1 MPGMG
6 LEAGG
11 GLWALGFGWNGEL
24 VGQGRCRWDS
34 GLSVVVGTSLAGRE
48 DGVVEA
54 YGCSLF
60 LTTASSLRAARPQNE
75 RALSLLLNSC
85 EPIVYSI

>member
-11 GLWALGFGWNGEL
+11 GTLGSGLWLEWRAG
-24 VGQGRCRWDS
+24 GQERCRWDS
-34 GLSVVVGTSLAGRE
+34 GLSVVVGTSLVGQE

-54 YGCSLF
+54 
-60 LTTASSLRAARPQNE
+60 
-75 RALSLLLNSC
+75 
-85 EPIVYSI
+85 